1 MLKCLLKKKLEN
13 VINNSGCDLIHFE
26 YNRRI
31 FGNMI
36 VIIRKN
42 NELYEFVSDRGEIR
56 NNKGFWIDNSY
67 IRAES
72 KNTFNKLLEV
82 LSEEL
87 PKL

>member
-1 MLKCLLKKKLEN
+1 
-13 VINNSGCDLIHFE
+13 
-26 YNRRI
+26 
-31 FGNMI
+31 MI